1 MNNKFKIVMPSYNN
15 ADWVEI
21 NLESILEQTYD
32 NYDVLYIDDCSTDNT
47 NELVTKMV
55 GSDPKFTIKRNPE
68 NQRRGYNIAPQNIGD
83 FFDDDK
89 EILIFVDGDDWLP
102 YPNTLER
109 LNNFYNKHDCW
120 MTYGGMVCWE
130 GGEEVNEANPQNSP
144 YSDDVHFNKKYRK
157 DMWRAS
163 HLRTFRWFLY
173 NKIDDMDLRYSKTN
187 EYYFH
192 AEDLASSYPC
202 LEMCPKSK
210 IGVLDFISYVFNAYP
225 SNRERGVKR
234 ENRAG
239 IELEAEIR
247 NKEVYDRLILPVTVK
262 DLFRPNRFD
271 LPMKYLYAK
280 FRENNIKSN
289 FGLEIYKEHLRLWN
303 GFKEYNRPE
312 KNTFEAFQDEFD
324 NILDS
329 IKNDGF
335 DGNKSKIVIDSDN
348 RLLNG
353 AHRTIGCILYNKKAE
368 FFIGEKYKDGQLDCG
383 YKMFEDMGLD
393 GVYLDTSALQLC
405 RMNKNLFVV
414 TLFPSAVGHDD
425 EVETVLSKNGTIA
438 YKKNV
443 NLNANGAFNLMRQM
457 YYGEQWAGG
466 WDNNFAGF
474 RDKAGLCF
482 TDEGPVRVYLVEFD
496 NVVLAQSVKIQI
508 RDIYNI
514 SNHSV
519 HINDTYEE
527 TMRLARVL
535 LNDNSIHFMNNSN
548 LVLYKN
554 FQEQLNYFKH
564 WIRANNLDIEDYCV
578 TASSI
583 LSMYGLRE
591 GNDLD
596 YLHNSLEIQ
605 GHDMIHSHNEYGIDR
620 YHTHK
625 DDIIYNPINHFYYS
639 DIKFASLNVVKQL
652 KQKRGESKDTR
663 DLALMDRII

>member
-1 MNNKFKIVMPSYNN
+1 
-15 ADWVEI
+15 
-21 NLESILEQTYD
+21 
-32 NYDVLYIDDCSTDNT
+32 
-47 NELVTKMV
+47 
-55 GSDPKFTIKRNPE
+55 
-68 NQRRGYNIAPQNIGD
+68 
-83 FFDDDK
+83 
-89 EILIFVDGDDWLP
+89 
-102 YPNTLER
+102 
-109 LNNFYNKHDCW
+109 
-120 MTYGGMVCWE
+120 
-130 GGEEVNEANPQNSP
+130 
-144 YSDDVHFNKKYRK
+144 
-157 DMWRAS
+157 
-163 HLRTFRWFLY
+163 
-173 NKIDDMDLRYSKTN
+173 
-187 EYYFH
+187 
-192 AEDLASSYPC
+192 
-202 LEMCPKSK
+202 
-210 IGVLDFISYVFNAYP
+210 
-225 SNRERGVKR
+225 
-234 ENRAG
+234 
-239 IELEAEIR
+239 
-247 NKEVYDRLILPVTVK
+247 
-262 DLFRPNRFD
+262 
-271 LPMKYLYAK
+271 
-280 FRENNIKSN
+280 
-289 FGLEIYKEHLRLWN
+289 
-303 GFKEYNRPE
+303 
-312 KNTFEAFQDEFD
+312 
-324 NILDS
+324 
-329 IKNDGF
+329 
-335 DGNKSKIVIDSDN
+335 
-348 RLLNG
+348 
-353 AHRTIGCILYNKKAE
+353 
-368 FFIGEKYKDGQLDCG
+368 
-383 YKMFEDMGLD
+383 
-393 GVYLDTSALQLC
+393 
-405 RMNKNLFVV
+405 
-414 TLFPSAVGHDD
+414 
-425 EVETVLSKNGTIA
+425 
-438 YKKNV
+438 
-443 NLNANGAFNLMRQM
+443 M

-663 DLALMDRII
+663 DLALMDRIIQ

>member
-1 MNNKFKIVMPSYNN
+1 MNNKFKIVIPSYNN
-15 ADWVEI
+15 QEWVEVNI
-21 NLESILEQTYD
+21 ESILEQTYD
-32 NYDVLYIDDCSTDNT
+32 NYEVLYIDDCSTDNT
-47 NELVTKMV
+47 RQVVDSMV
-55 GSDPKFTIKRNPE
+55 GDNSRWKIITNEKNM
-68 NQRRGYNIAPQNIGD
+68 RRGYNIAPKNIEYFFGD
-83 FFDDDK
+83 END
-89 EILIFVDGDDWLP
+89 ILVFVDGDDWLP
-102 YPNTLER
+102 TPDVLSK
-109 LNNFYNKHDCW
+109 LNAYYNQTDCW

-130 GGEEVNEANPQNSP
+130 GGEEVTEANPQNSP
-144 YSDDVHFNKKYRK
+144 YSGDVHSNKKYRK

-202 LEMCPKSK
+202 LEMCSKSK

-225 SNRERGVKR
+225 SNRERGVER
-234 ENRAG
+234 ENQAG
-239 IELEAEIR
+239 IELETEIR
-247 NKEVYDRLILPVTVK
+247 NKELYDRLTLPISVK

-335 DGNKSKIVIDSDN
+335 DGNKSKIVIDSEN

-353 AHRTIGCILYNKKAE
+353 SHRTVGCTLHHKDAE

-383 YKMFEDMGLD
+383 YKMFEEMGLSQD
-393 GVYLDTSALQLC
+393 YLDASALELC
-405 RMNKNLFVV
+405 RLNRNLFIVS
-414 TLFPSAVGHDD
+414 LFPSAIGHDS
-425 EVETVLSKNGTIA
+425 EVESILNQNGTVA
-438 YKKNV
+438 YKKIID
-443 NLNANGAFNLMRQM
+443 LNSTGAFNFMRQM
-457 YYGEQWAGG
+457 YYGEEWAGS
-466 WDNNFAGF
+466 WHNNFAGF
-474 RDKAGLCF
+474 RDKARLCF
-482 TDEGPVRVYLVEFD
+482 TDNSPVRIYLVEFNNID
-496 NVVLAQSVKIQI
+496 VVQEVKLQI
-508 RDIYNI
+508 RNLFKIG
-514 SNHSV
+514 NHSV

-527 TMRLARVL
+527 TIRLARVVF
-535 LNDNSIHFMNNSN
+535 NENSIHFMNNSKLEYYEN
-548 LVLYKN
+548 FEEQVNYYKEYIKQN
-554 FQEQLNYFKH
+554 S
-564 WIRANNLDIEDYCV
+564 LDIEDYCI

-583 LSMYGLRE
+583 LSIYGLRE

-596 YLHNSLEIQ
+596 YLHKSKEIE
-605 GHDMIHSHNEYGIDR
+605 GHPDIHSHNSYGVGR
-620 YHTHK
+620 YHTDK
-625 DDIIYNPINHFYYS
+625 DNIIYNPINHFYYS

-652 KQKRGESKDTR
+652 KEKPLVHE
-663 DLALMDRII
+663 